1 MSTSSRS
8 IPLPRFLRPWAALS
22 LVLALLAASGTAAA
36 QQCTCDPLL
45 PPCTTAVAKWL
56 NEDGNGPLHFVGAGG
71 SGGTNVP
78 VTHANRFDFPAGT
91 VITHVCVALQSPT
104 GGVGQPG
111 EIRISGELGG
121 FPGVPFHG
129 TPFTIA
135 PTGDHQ
141 IVPLSTPIGV
151 AGITW
156 VQVHYPTARATI
168 GHQGTRPI
176 TAGKSAVQPQG
187 FAWEDYQ
194 NIPVLGYQGKAAII
208 RPMTL
213 APVLTGVSITA
224 LTSLET
230 SEPGGVAT
238 LAFALAGV
246 QPLDDVVIGFTTSDP
261 CEGRVASAQLVF
273 TPANW
278 SIPQALDVV
287 GVDDGLFDR
296 DRPYDLLAGPTLSN
310 DLCWNGLTVG
320 PVGLVN
326 RDDEVAACTLG
337 FSAATSVALPF
348 APFELATGDL
358 DGDGRLDL
366 ITVSRMNSTVIVH
379 LNQGGG
385 TFGPGTSWATG
396 ASPEDVQLLD
406 FDHDLDLDVLVA
418 SEGAG
423 TVSVHRND
431 GTGALLAP
439 LSFAVGADPR
449 AIALGDLD
457 GNGWDDVVT
466 ANTNPP
472 SNNLSMLLADGT
484 GSFLP
489 EVDIPVGTNPL
500 ALAIADLDGNGT
512 LDIAVA
518 NSSSHDLS
526 ILLNGGPATF
536 VETRVFAGGSF
547 LNEIAAGD
555 WDGDGDV
562 DLAVARTS
570 PDDVALFENDGTGGF
585 TPAGAHW
592 VGNYPIDLVSSDLDR
607 DGDLDLAAT
616 VVNGLAV
623 VVLEN
628 LGGVFTSLGALA
640 VGSAPLGL
648 AAGDLDN
655 DGTVDLAVA
664 NSAGASLSLLYGTCI
679 AANVLELECPA
690 PGFAGTTNT
699 FTARGGTPN
708 ARIYFLVGLQAG
720 STQLPGCAGLL
731 LGMRNPQ
738 LIGFDRANAAG
749 IATVSTVVPPFAH
762 GWQVRLQAAELASCR
777 VTPLVLFRF

>member
-1 MSTSSRS
+1 MSTSPRS
-8 IPLPRFLRPWAALS
+8 LPLSRFLRPWAALP
-22 LVLALLAASGTAAA
+22 LAFALLAYSGSASA

-45 PPCTTAVAKWL
+45 PPCTTVVAKWM
-56 NEDGNGPLHFVGAGG
+56 NEDGNGPLRFVSAGGAGG
-71 SGGTNVP
+71 ANVP
-78 VTHANRFDFPAGT
+78 VTHANRFDFPPGT
-91 VITHVCVALQSPT
+91 LITHVCVALRSPT
-104 GGVGQPG
+104 GGVGQPA

-121 FPGVPFHG
+121 FPGVPFHS
-129 TPFTIA
+129 TPVTIA
-135 PTGDHQ
+135 PRSLHQ

-151 AGITW
+151 AGPTW
-156 VQVHYPTARATI
+156 VEVHYPTARATI
-168 GHQGTRPI
+168 GHQGTRPL
-176 TAGKSAVQPQG
+176 TTGRSAVQPQG

-194 NIPVLGYQGKAAII
+194 NIPVLGYQGQAAII

-213 APVLTGVSITA
+213 APVLNGVSIAA
-224 LTSLET
+224 LTPLET

-238 LAFALAGV
+238 LEVALVGV
-246 QPLDDVVIGFTTSDP
+246 QPVDDVVIGLATSDP

-278 SIPQALDVV
+278 SIPQVVDVV

-296 DRPYDLLAGPTLSN
+296 DRAYDLVAGPTLSN
-310 DLCWNGLTVG
+310 DPCWNALTVG
-320 PVGLVN
+320 NVGLVN

-337 FSAATSVALPF
+337 FSAATSVALPS
-348 APFELATGDL
+348 APFEVVAGEMNN
-358 DGDGRLDL
+358 DGRLDL
-366 ITVSRMNSTVIVH
+366 ITVSRLASQVTVH

-385 TFGPGTSWATG
+385 AFGPGTSWATG
-396 ASPEDVQLLD
+396 ANPEDVQLLD
-406 FDHDLDLDVLVA
+406 VDHDLDLDVLVA
-418 SEGAG
+418 SEAAG

-431 GTGALLAP
+431 GAGGLLAP

-489 EVDIPVGTNPL
+489 EVDIPVGTNPQ

-512 LDIAVA
+512 LDMAVA
-518 NSSSHDLS
+518 NSSSSDLS

-547 LNEIAAGD
+547 LNALAAGD

-570 PDDVALFENDGTGGF
+570 PNDVALFENDGSGGF
-585 TPAGAHW
+585 TPASAHA
-592 VGNYPIDLVSSDLDR
+592 VGDYPVDLVAADLDR

-628 LGGVFTSLGALA
+628 RGWGFVPLA
-640 VGSAPLGL
+640 PLTVGSAPLGL
-648 AAGDLDN
+648 AADDLDN
-655 DGTVDLAVA
+655 DGTIDLAVA
-664 NSAGASLSLLYGTCI
+664 NGASASLSLLDGTCI
-679 AANVLELECPA
+679 AANVLELECPT
-690 PGFAGTTNT
+690 PGVAAAINT
-699 FTARGGTPN
+699 FTVRGGTPI
-708 ARIYFLVGLQAG
+708 ARIYFLVGLLSG
-720 STQLPGCAGLL
+720 STQVPGCPGVL

-738 LIGFDRANAAG
+738 LIGFDRADAAG
-749 IATVSTVVPPFAH
+749 IAAVTSFVPSVAH
-762 GWQVRLQAAELASCR
+762 GWQVRLQAVELGSCR
-777 VTPLVLFRF
+777 VTPLVVFRF